1 MIVRKMYRLVMTV
14 FGTCLGLILTSP
26 MAQADQVISFK
37 SIPTDIVEYQEL
49 QQTVNTPEG
58 AAGLFI
64 MAMLAQEQS
73 PHVSRAFMTLSL
85 GQGQLVDGPNGYQGR
100 QPDSAMSDHI
110 KRLQNDP
117 DIARSYVTGATPQNG
132 YTLVDGDLTLYFTR
146 NKLSVV
152 TPNEIRVYVATS
164 GAGTPRPVYMK
175 RESDGIWRVAE
186 CSSLFVGIYAPSS

>member
-1 MIVRKMYRLVMTV
+1 MDRKLTKLIVAV
-14 FGTCLGLILTSP
+14 FGTYLSLILTNQ
-26 MAQADQVISFK
+26 AVQADQVISFK
-37 SIPTDIVEYQEL
+37 SIPTDIIEYQEL

-64 MAMLAQEQS
+64 MAMLAQETS

-85 GQGQLVDGPNGYQGR
+85 GQGQLVDGPNGYKGR
-100 QPDSAMSDHI
+100 QPDTTMSDHI

-117 DIARSYVTGATPQNG
+117 AIARSYVTGATPQNG
-132 YTLVDGDLTLYFTR
+132 YTLSEGDLTLYFTR
-146 NKLSVV
+146 NRLSVV
-152 TPNEIRVYVATS
+152 TPDEIRVYVATS

-186 CSSLFVGIYAPSS
+186 CSSLFVGIYAPAT